1 MMSFYYWFREG
12 SIKDHGVIYCEIRVD
27 GEKSV
32 PFSTKIKLHRKH
44 WNSKEQCFSGK
55 ESAKHQKMLDFYEL
69 RFTQIYTQISYE
81 KPNEPIRP
89 SEILDRHRFA
99 HVGERKTKE
108 KEIEFMDVF
117 KEFLADQNKLLQAEK
132 LSELTVKGKESKYAI
147 LRKYLGKKKIISIP
161 IKDVNTSFLDE
172 FKFYLQTSKYQ
183 DSTIEKY
190 LVLIKE
196 VSTYGVS
203 KGYSK
208 ESVLDDYKIEK
219 AKAKEPVSLTKEEM
233 DKMEALELS
242 PVQRLTLDIYR
253 FCAETSLSYTD
264 YNSLS
269 DERVEIDKDK
279 TIWIKLNREKTD
291 ITQRIPLNDKALEI
305 FCKYGGAA
313 SLPRLSNNKLNLQ
326 IKEIAKMAN
335 IKKHITFHTS
345 RKSFVDY
352 TLNELAIPATTIS
365 AMVGWKDTKQ
375 LSRYAKVK
383 DSTIKKQFL
392 K

>member
-1 MMSFYYWFREG
+1 MSFYYWFREG

-44 WNSKEQCFSGK
+44 WNSKEQCFNGK
-55 ESAKHQKMLDFYEL
+55 ESSKHQKMLDFYEL

-108 KEIEFMDVF
+108 KVMEFIEVF
-117 KEFLADQNKLLQAEK
+117 KEFLADQNKLLKAEK
-132 LSELTVKGKESKYAI
+132 LREITVRGKEAKYSI
-147 LRKYLGKKKIISIP
+147 IREYLGKKKLISIS
-161 IKDVNTSFLDE
+161 IKEANSSFLDE
-172 FKFYLQTSKYQ
+172 FKFYLQTSKYR

-196 VSTYGVS
+196 VSTYGAS
-203 KGYSK
+203 KGYCK
-208 ESVLDDYKIEK
+208 ERVLDDYKIEK
-219 AKAKEPVSLTKEEM
+219 AKTKEPVSLTKEEM

-242 PVQRLTLDIYR
+242 PIQRTTLDIYR

-264 YNSLS
+264 YISLS
-269 DERVEIDKDK
+269 DEDIEIDKEK
-279 TIWIKLNREKTD
+279 TIWIKLSREKTD
-291 ITQRIPLNDKALEI
+291 TSQRIPLNSKALEI
-305 FCKYGGAA
+305 FQQYGGAA
-313 SLPRLSNNKLNLQ
+313 LMPKLSNYRLNIH
-326 IKEIAKMAN
+326 IKIIAKMAK
-335 IKKHITFHTS
+335 IRKHITFHTS

-352 TLNELAIPATTIS
+352 SLNELAMPATTIQ

>member
-12 SIKDHGVIYCEIRVD
+12 ASKDQGVIYCEIRVD

-32 PFSTKIKLHRKH
+32 PFSTKIKLHRKQ
-44 WNSKEQCFSGK
+44 WNSKEQCFNGK

-108 KEIEFMDVF
+108 KEIEFIDVF
-117 KEFLADQNKLLQAEK
+117 NEFLADQNKLLAAEK
-132 LSELTVKGKESKYAI
+132 LRGITVRGKESKYSI
-147 LRKYLGKKKIISIP
+147 IREYLGKKKLIDIP
-161 IKDVNTSFLDE
+161 IKQVNTSFLDE
-172 FKFYLQTSKYQ
+172 FKFHLQTSKYR

-203 KGYSK
+203 KGYCK

-242 PVQRLTLDIYR
+242 PIQRTTLDIYR

-264 YNSLS
+264 YTSLS
-269 DERVEIDKDK
+269 DEHIEIDKEK
-279 TIWIKLNREKTD
+279 TIWIKLSREKTD
-291 ITQRIPLNDKALEI
+291 TSQRIPLTPKALEI
-305 FCKYGGAA
+305 FQQYGGAA
-313 SLPRLSNNKLNLQ
+313 LMPKLSNYRLNIH
-326 IKEIAKMAN
+326 IKVIAKMAK
-335 IKKHITFHTS
+335 IRKHITFHTS

-352 TLNELAIPATTIS
+352 SLNELAIPATTIS
-365 AMVGWKDTKQ
+365 AMVGWKDSRQ